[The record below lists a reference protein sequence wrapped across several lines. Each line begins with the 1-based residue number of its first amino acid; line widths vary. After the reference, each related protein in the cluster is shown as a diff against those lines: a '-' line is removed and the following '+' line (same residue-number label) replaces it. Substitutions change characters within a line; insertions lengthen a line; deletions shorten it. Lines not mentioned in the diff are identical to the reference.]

1 MPTVDRGDQL
11 CDSGAAAFIRCH
23 TYAICIRRN
32 VITALGEAGAKRLQ
46 CRRSIVR
53 LIRYCIRS
61 TSLHYVLANSPPL
74 IISPSG

>member
-32 VITALGEAGAKRLQ
+32 VITALATRRGRREAAAVQ
-46 CRRSIVR
+46 TV
-53 LIRYCIRS
+53 YC
-61 TSLHYVLANSPPL
+61 TPDVLLHSFNFTALCAGQFPAVDH
-74 IISPSG
+74 